1 MCPLASIPYCK
12 KMTFIHALISDNNS
26 EGVISAASL
35 LRSQSTSRG
44 SNGEDN
50 GPSGIMKATLRKK
63 GPERII

>member
-1 MCPLASIPYCK
+1 
-12 KMTFIHALISDNNS
+12 MTFIYALISDNNS

-35 LRSQSTSRG
+35 LRSQTASRG

-50 GPSGIMKATLRKK
+50 GSSGIMKATLRKK